1 MSASHSATAS
11 PLRLRLLL
19 LAASGLVPMI
29 LLLAWGI
36 NHLIEER
43 RAQAEVSAVEL
54 SRAIASA
61 VDAELRSIVGLLQQ
75 MGTSDDLE
83 KADLRSFHLSAR
95 RSAENQRWRNVVLND
110 ADGRVLFRANQ
121 PFGAPAGPTVDRES
135 LALVLRTRQ
144 PVISRVID
152 APSDGADT
160 FSVRVPVMRGD
171 SLVYVI
177 TAVLPTDRIAGVL
190 KRQDIPEASVAAV
203 VDPKG
208 RLIFRTPPTAV
219 SYVTPSLSALLER
232 EGEQGSGIVTT
243 AEGVR
248 SYAGFTRLTESGW
261 VVAVAFSVAEAT
273 KGFDALLRAIAI
285 GLATS
290 LGLSALLAWVLS
302 RRVTAPIEQ
311 LKHAAAALGRGSPV
325 QVPPLEIDELDEVA
339 QALMNAATERD
350 LANAERDRANEER
363 NRSIEDRERAA
374 AERERLAG
382 QISEALRMAEDAN
395 RSKDQF
401 MAMLGHELRNP
412 LAPISHAVQ
421 LMALKGDESTAQ
433 ERRIIERQLV
443 HVTRLVDDLLDVSR
457 ITSGRLALKREA
469 IHIAQVLTQVAD
481 TIQPSLFQRVLTVD
495 ISPQARAAWIF
506 GDEVRLV
513 QVFNNLLVNAIKFT
527 SPGGSILVKAT
538 VAGEEVV
545 VEVHDDGVGMTRTD
559 LEHTFDLFYQAPQ
572 SVDRALGGLGLGLP
586 IVKSIVEMHGGRAQ
600 AASEGISLG
609 SCITVWL
616 PLCEAPAPHD
626 DLATPA
632 PAQGAGRV
640 MVVDDNEDAADT
652 CAILLEMSG
661 YQTRVAYAPEGAL
674 EVLREFMPDVAILDI
689 GLPGMSGYELARL
702 LKRGGYV
709 GHLVALT
716 GYGQAADVAASK
728 AAGFEA
734 HLTKPVSANELLDL
748 IGKMVPAGS
757 AASLR
762 A

>member
-1 MSASHSATAS
+1 
-11 PLRLRLLL
+11 
-19 LAASGLVPMI
+19 MI

-61 VDAELRSIVGLLQQ
+61 VDAELRAIVGLLQQ
-75 MGTSDDLE
+75 LGTSDDLE

-95 RSAENQRWRNVVLND
+95 RSAENQRWRNVVLHD
-110 ADGRVLFRANQ
+110 AEGRILFRGNQ
-121 PFGAPAGPTVDRES
+121 PFGANTAPTVDRES
-135 LALVLRTRQ
+135 LALVLRTQQ

-152 APSDGADT
+152 EPSDGVDT
-160 FSVRVPVMRGD
+160 FLVRVPVMRGG

-190 KRQDIPEASVAAV
+190 KHQDIPVASVAAA

-208 RLIFRTPPTAV
+208 RLIFRSPPTSV
-219 SYVTPSLSALLER
+219 TQVTPSLSALLER
-232 EGEQGSGIVTT
+232 EGEQGSGMVTT

-248 SYAGFTRLTESGW
+248 SYAGFTRLSESGW

-339 QALMNAATERD
+339 QALMNAAAERD
-350 LANAERDRANEER
+350 LANVERDR
-363 NRSIEDRERAA
+363 SIEERERAA

-481 TIQPSLFQRVLTVD
+481 TIQPALFQRVLTID

-538 VAGEEVV
+538 VAGGEVV
-545 VEVHDDGVGMTRTD
+545 VEVRDDGVGMTHAD

-586 IVKSIVEMHGGRAQ
+586 IVKSIVEMHGGRAH

-626 DLATPA
+626 D
-632 PAQGAGRV
+632 
-640 MVVDDNEDAADT
+640 MAAR
-652 CAILLEMSG
+652 E
-661 YQTRVAYAPEGAL
+661 EG
-674 EVLREFMPDVAILDI
+674 
-689 GLPGMSGYELARL
+689 
-702 LKRGGYV
+702 
-709 GHLVALT
+709 
-716 GYGQAADVAASK
+716 
-728 AAGFEA
+728 
-734 HLTKPVSANELLDL
+734 
-748 IGKMVPAGS
+748 
-757 AASLR
+757 
-762 A
+762 